1 MPTLVFHTTNWFKPT
16 TESKRMLKTYA
27 AKLAIHQL
35 IATLTLA
42 SIGAYS
48 NAQTI
53 KLESDTKTGHGFI
66 TNEGT
71 ITALHVGIIEFDYID
86 KPSDVAIN
94 TKRSSP
100 DGYMIS
106 DQPPSYFIDRRGKK
120 HEVEAI
126 GKLNAHTTLSIEFY
140 AGESGM
146 PIFAK
151 DGTVCCVVVGNAKIK
166 NRWRGIV
173 SRIFPLLNF
182 TRKHRRKLLRQTLKS
197 F

>member
-1 MPTLVFHTTNWFKPT
+1 M
-16 TESKRMLKTYA
+16 
-27 AKLAIHQL
+27 
-35 IATLTLA
+35 
-42 SIGAYS
+42 
-48 NAQTI
+48 
-53 KLESDTKTGHGFI
+53 
-66 TNEGT
+66 
-71 ITALHVGIIEFDYID
+71 HVGIIEFDYID

-94 TKRSSP
+94 TKRSSTE
-100 DGYMIS
+100 GFTVS
-106 DQPPSYFIDRRGKK
+106 DQPPSYFIDRRGNK

-166 NRWRGIV
+166 NKWRGIV
-173 SRIFPLLNF
+173 SRIFPLLSF